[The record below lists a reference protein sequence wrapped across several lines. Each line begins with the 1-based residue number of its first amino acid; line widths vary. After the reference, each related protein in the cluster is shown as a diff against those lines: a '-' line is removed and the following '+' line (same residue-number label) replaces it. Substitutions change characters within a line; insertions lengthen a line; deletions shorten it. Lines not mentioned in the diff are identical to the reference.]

1 MSVYPNSV
9 NSMQLF
15 TPATGEKVTYTI
27 YNLSDQ
33 SIAAGMV
40 KGNAI
45 HIADLKATAYLNK
58 IDDDKQIVPKKFIK
72 K

>member
-1 MSVYPNSV
+1 
-9 NSMQLF
+9 
-15 TPATGEKVTYTI
+15 
-27 YNLSDQ
+27 
-33 SIAAGMV
+33 MV
-40 KGNAI
+40 KGTAI